1 LVDACQAVGQ
11 MPVDVD
17 ELGCDALSATGRKFV
32 RGPRGTGLLYVR
44 SSLLERLEPARLDLR
59 AAEWAAPDRYELRR
73 DGRRFEEWEQYDAGK
88 IGLARAIDY
97 VLAWELPAIWERVRS
112 GGERLRELLR
122 GVEGV
127 TIQDPGVVRRGIVTF
142 TVAGIPAE
150 QVKEALAREQITVSV
165 ALAGHAVIDARE
177 LPDVVARPCI
187 TSTATRSSSGPR
199 LWPAPPRGAPR
210 AARERDPRA
219 PLIAVSVA

>member
-1 LVDACQAVGQ
+1 

-97 VLAWELPAIWERVRS
+97 VLAWELPAIWERVHS

-165 ALAGHAVIDARE
+165 ALAGHAVIDASCRMSS
-177 LPDVVARPCI
+177 ARPCI

-219 PLIAVSVA
+219 ALIAVSVA

>member
-165 ALAGHAVIDARE
+165 ALAGHAVIDASCRM
-177 LPDVVARPCI
+177 
-187 TSTATRSSSGPR
+187 SSR
-199 LWPAPPRGAPR
+199 VRALLQQRRGAQADRGCGRRRR
-210 AARERDPRA
+210 AARQGRRVSETRA
-219 PLIAVSVA
+219 RR